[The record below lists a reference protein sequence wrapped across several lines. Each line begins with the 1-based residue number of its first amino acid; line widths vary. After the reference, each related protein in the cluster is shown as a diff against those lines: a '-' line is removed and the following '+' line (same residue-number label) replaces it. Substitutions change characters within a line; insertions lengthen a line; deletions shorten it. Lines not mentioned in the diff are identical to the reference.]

1 MCIRDRYA
9 LSADTWT
16 KITHTF
22 PGYSGLTF
30 ETDNGVGIQFM
41 FIQYFGTSYTSGS
54 TVDQWVTYTGST
66 STPDDTADWWTTNN
80 ATFEITGLQL
90 EVGSTA
96 TAFEHRSFAEEL
108 ISCKRYFQNH
118 APNYS
123 DHMMWGTGRA
133 ESNTGRIG
141 IPVSVPMRAAPT
153 VATTANRLMRYDGSA
168 SDSTDTPTIFAAGS
182 WLSESNIYTL
192 DFSGHSLS
200 HNNMYQLTSGGGT
213 GITLDSEL

>member
-1 MCIRDRYA
+1 
-9 LSADTWT
+9 
-16 KITHTF
+16 
-22 PGYSGLTF
+22 
-30 ETDNGVGIQFM
+30 M

-108 ISCKRYFQNH
+108 ISCKRYFQIH
-118 APNYS
+118 AGVNS

-141 IPVSVPMRAAPT
+141 LPVAVPMRDTPT
-153 VATTANRLMRYDGSA
+153 VYAAANRLMRYDGTA
-168 SDSTDTPTIFAAGS
+168 SDSTSTPSVLANNLVDG
-182 WLSESNIYTL
+182 NIYTI
-192 DFSGHSLS
+192 DFGGHSLS
-200 HNNMYQLTSGGGT
+200 HNNMYQLTSSADSR
-213 GITLDSEL
+213 ITFDSEI